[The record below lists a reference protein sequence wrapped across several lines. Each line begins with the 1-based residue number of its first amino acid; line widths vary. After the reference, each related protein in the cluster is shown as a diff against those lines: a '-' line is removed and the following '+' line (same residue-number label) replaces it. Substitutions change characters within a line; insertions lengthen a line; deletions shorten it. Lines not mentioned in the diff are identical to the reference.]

1 MANKVLLKK
10 SSVAAKVPLV
20 GDLDYG
26 EIALNYTDEKLYFK
40 NASNVIKSF
49 NVGAVGT
56 TTNALTIGTG
66 LSGTSFNGSAA
77 VTVAIDSTVATLTGT
92 QTLTNKTLSSAT
104 LTGTLTAGGGV
115 GTNGQVLTS
124 TVTGVQWSTV
134 SSSGVA
140 GIDHQ
145 TYTATA
151 AQTTFAVTY
160 TAPYVNVFVNG
171 VRLSPADYT
180 AANGTSVVLATACSV
195 SDIVNLVGFSSIS
208 VGYGLPSLTG
218 NSGKYLTTDGSTVS
232 WGTVAGG
239 GGTTTNALTIGTGLS
254 GTSFNGSSAVT
265 VAIDSTVATLT
276 GTQTLTNKTL
286 TSPVIGTIVNT
297 GTLTL
302 PTSTDT
308 LVGRATTDT
317 LTNKTLTSPT
327 INSVTAFSLRD
338 LGVNA
343 QDLTIRS
350 LSNIPLTSAR
360 TLTIDV
366 NNASP
371 TLDIGGNITTANDFT
386 TAVGPVTLS
395 SAGGGS
401 SVLLPQSGTLATLAG
416 TETLTNKTLSSA
428 IITGTLT
435 AGGGVG
441 TNGQV
446 LQSTVTGVQWATV
459 SGGGGTTTNALTI
472 GTGLSGT
479 SFNGSAAVTVAID
492 STVATLTG
500 TQTLTNK
507 TLTSPTI
514 NSGAVSGTFTGA
526 PTFSDTT
533 ASTSSTTGA
542 VKIGGGLGVAGNIYV
557 GSASKVGFVNAS
569 NVSVVYQVYNA
580 TAGSLDTVFG

>member
-10 SSVAAKVPLV
+10 SSVTAKVPLV

-26 EIALNYTDEKLYFK
+26 ELALNYTDEKLYFK

-49 NVGAVGT
+49 NVGAV
-56 TTNALTIGTG
+56 
-66 LSGTSFNGSAA
+66 
-77 VTVAIDSTVATLTGT
+77 
-92 QTLTNKTLSSAT
+92 
-104 LTGTLTAGGGV
+104 
-115 GTNGQVLTS
+115 
-124 TVTGVQWSTV
+124 
-134 SSSGVA
+134 
-140 GIDHQ
+140 
-145 TYTATA
+145 
-151 AQTTFAVTY
+151 
-160 TAPYVNVFVNG
+160 
-171 VRLSPADYT
+171 
-180 AANGTSVVLATACSV
+180 
-195 SDIVNLVGFSSIS
+195 
-208 VGYGLPSLTG
+208 
-218 NSGKYLTTDGSTVS
+218 
-232 WGTVAGG
+232 
-239 GGTTTNALTIGTGLS
+239 GTTTNALTIGTGLS

-302 PTSTDT
+302 PTTTDT

-317 LTNKTLTSPT
+317 LTNKTL
-327 INSVTAFSLRD
+327 
-338 LGVNA
+338 
-343 QDLTIRS
+343 
-350 LSNIPLTSAR
+350 
-360 TLTIDV
+360 
-366 NNASP
+366 
-371 TLDIGGNITTANDFT
+371 
-386 TAVGPVTLS
+386 S
-395 SAGGGS
+395 SA
-401 SVLLPQSGTLATLAG
+401 VL
-416 TETLTNKTLSSA
+416 
-428 IITGTLT
+428 TGTLT

-446 LQSTVTGVQWATV
+446 LTSTVTGVQWATV
-459 SGGGGTTTNALTI
+459 SGGGGSGVAGIDHQTYTATAAQTTFAVAYTAPYVNVFVNGVRLSPADYTASNGTTVVLATACSLNDIVNLVGFSSISVGYGLPTQTGNSGKYLTTDGSTVSWGTVVAGGGTTTNALTI

-479 SFNGSAAVTVAID
+479 SFNGSAAVTIAID

-500 TQTLTNK
+500 AQTLTNK

-557 GSASKVGFVNAS
+557 GSGSKVGFVNAS